1 MKILNLQWPARPD
14 FLRCLRAGATL
25 LVLIVGYPSASNR
38 LSAAQDP
45 LLEPNP
51 TSILAKKADQK
62 IQQTASERILET
74 VPDKTLEPAVPRRL
88 PAIETDA
95 LGESAAIEGVKLVT
109 FVSKLNDL
117 DLTPTLEASTLEA
130 TAEEIELTPGTYP
143 IDLSNA
149 LGIGGAD
156 SLQIRLARTRL
167 FEAQARHLAA
177 KSLWLPSLRLGVG
190 YNKHDGRL
198 QETEGNVL
206 EINRNSLFYG
216 GGLGLGGAPL
226 AAGSGGPPRLFV
238 NLSLADAI
246 FKPRA
251 TCQETASFSAAA
263 RAAQNDAL
271 MQIAVTYHGL
281 VEAHGLL
288 AATQDAESL
297 AQKMVDQ
304 IKKFEREGFSSQTE
318 ISRAQVNV
326 AQWQRAVLDA
336 ERMTMVRSA
345 ELARQLRLPP
355 QVQLVPADE
364 FVLPVDYVDPSTN
377 VDALIARGLGNRP
390 EVAQLAALREAACW
404 RVTEEKWRP
413 WIPHV
418 QVGASAGG
426 FGGGPSTTFPG
437 SASRSD
443 VDLLAVWELQNL
455 GLGNVALQ
463 RQRRGQLHQR
473 VLELEA
479 IRDRIAAEV
488 VAAAAD
494 VSAYRRQVKIAGDA
508 ISIAQQSYELNDLR
522 IRESEGLPIELLQS
536 IAALAEA
543 QTAYATAAANYN
555 QAQYRLMGA
564 MGNLVGR

>member
-1 MKILNLQWPARPD
+1 MKILNLQWPGRPD
-14 FLRCLRAGATL
+14 FLPCMRASAAL
-25 LVLIVGYPSASNR
+25 LVLIVGYPSNSNR

-51 TSILAKKADQK
+51 TTLLAKKADEK
-62 IQQTASERILET
+62 IQLTASERILET
-74 VPDKTLEPAVPRRL
+74 VPAENTEPAAPRLL
-88 PAIETDA
+88 PAIDTEVI
-95 LGESAAIEGVKLVT
+95 GESVAIEGVKLAT
-109 FVSKLNDL
+109 YVSNRNELE
-117 DLTPTLEASTLEA
+117 LTPTLET

-206 EINRNSLFYG
+206 EIDRNSLFYG
-216 GGLGLGGAPL
+216 GGLGLGQMPL
-226 AAGSGGPPRLFV
+226 AGGASGPSRLMV

-246 FKPRA
+246 FKPRSA
-251 TCQETASFSAAA
+251 CQEVASFSAAA

-271 MQIAVTYHGL
+271 MQIAVAYHGL

-326 AQWQRAVLDA
+326 AQWQRAVIDA
-336 ERMTMVRSA
+336 ERMTVVRSA

-364 FVLPVDYVDPSTN
+364 FVLPVDYVDPSTDI
-377 VDALIARGLGNRP
+377 DALIAQGLGSRP
-390 EVAQLAALREAACW
+390 EVAQFAAMREAACW
-404 RVTEEKWRP
+404 RVKEEKWRP

-426 FGGGPSTTFPG
+426 FGGGPSTAFPG

-463 RQRRGQLHQR
+463 RQRRGQLHLR

-494 VSAYRRQVKIAGDA
+494 VSAYRRQVEIAGDA
-508 ISIAQQSYELNDLR
+508 ISVAQQSYQLNDQR

-536 IAALAEA
+536 IAALAES
-543 QTAYATAAANYN
+543 QTAYAKAAANYN

>member
-1 MKILNLQWPARPD
+1 MKILNTQRPGWPR
-14 FLRCLRAGATL
+14 LLRASATL
-25 LVLIVGYPSASNR
+25 LVLLAGYQSASTP
-38 LSAAQDP
+38 LSAAQDRS
-45 LLEPNP
+45 LEPDPATVSVEPNELRPLP
-51 TSILAKKADQK
+51 TVA
-62 IQQTASERILET
+62 TEASCES
-74 VPDKTLEPAVPRRL
+74 VPDEGITLAAYNSDQNEA
-88 PAIETDA
+88 A
-95 LGESAAIEGVKLVT
+95 LV
-109 FVSKLNDL
+109 
-117 DLTPTLEASTLEA
+117 PTLEATILGTAVLETTA
-130 TAEEIELTPGTYP
+130 SETAEELELAPGTYP

-167 FEAQARHLAA
+167 FEAQADHLAA
-177 KSLWLPSLRLGVG
+177 KTLWLPSLRLGVG

-226 AAGSGGPPRLFV
+226 AAGAGGPPRLFV
-238 NLSLADAI
+238 NLSMADAI

-251 TCQETASFSAAA
+251 ACQEVASFSAAA

-271 MQIAVTYHGL
+271 TQIAVAYHSL
-281 VEAHGLL
+281 VEAYGLM

-297 AQKMVDQ
+297 ARKMVAQ
-304 IKKFEREGFSSQTE
+304 IEKFERQGFSSQTE
-318 ISRAQVNV
+318 ISRAQVNL
-326 AQWQRAVLDA
+326 AKWQRAAIDA
-336 ERMTMVRSA
+336 ERLATVRSA

-355 QVQLVPADE
+355 QVQLAPVEE
-364 FVLPVDYVDPSTN
+364 FVLPVDYVDSSTD
-377 VDALIARGLGNRP
+377 VDALIAVGLGSRP
-390 EVAQLAALREAACW
+390 EVSQFAAAREAACW

-413 WIPHV
+413 WIPNV
-418 QVGASAGG
+418 QVGASGGG
-426 FGGGPSTTFPG
+426 FGGGPSTTFP
-437 SASRSD
+437 SAAGRSD
-443 VDLLAVWELQNL
+443 VDLLAVWELQNM
-455 GLGNVALQ
+455 GAGNVALQ

-494 VSAYRRQVKIAGDA
+494 VDGYRRQVEIARDA
-508 ISIAQQSYELNDLR
+508 IAVAQQSYELNDQR

-543 QTAYATAAANYN
+543 QTAYAKAAASYN

-564 MGNLVGR
+564 MGELIGN